1 MTPLEP
7 PLSLGSNRP
16 GSPGDGNRP
25 GEGASGDAGV
35 AAGVLA
41 PDLVDLGARLRE
53 VGRVLGERF
62 LDKEE
67 LIRLLLVALIAGEHM
82 LIVGPPGT
90 AKSALVRQLSR
101 LVDAR
106 YFEYLLT
113 RFSEPSEL
121 FGPVD
126 IQAFREGVYVRRT
139 GSMLPEAE
147 LVFLDEIFK
156 SNSAI
161 LNSLLGVLNER
172 RFFTGS
178 TTIKVP
184 LSSLFGATNEIP
196 NDEALAALFDRFLI
210 RSVSENLDSFHF
222 LGLLDRG
229 IKAEVAQASLEAAG
243 SHGAVTDEARAPGL
257 VSIAEIRQL
266 HARMGELLRFPEEF
280 LARYKG
286 LLFQIRSEGV
296 TVSDRRAVKLLK
308 LFAASALLDGRNGV
322 NDADF
327 FVLKHVWNS
336 VDQAPLLRDIVGPV
350 LERHHR
356 DNPEQRR
363 VGGTAIDLDTVL
375 AELGAVRALLLGGET
390 LSDVQL
396 FSQLRNLQDIRSAL
410 LSLGTETARQMV
422 TEVDK
427 LLEGVFESS
436 RWTG

>member
-1 MTPLEP
+1 MSGRLMNPPVPSPRVVPARPDDPLRE
-7 PLSLGSNRP
+7 
-16 GSPGDGNRP
+16 
-25 GEGASGDAGV
+25 V
-35 AAGVLA
+35 
-41 PDLVDLGARLRE
+41 GARLRE
-53 VGRVLGERF
+53 VGRAMGQRF

-90 AKSALVRQLSR
+90 AKSARVRHLAR
-101 LVDAR
+101 LIDAR

-121 FGPVD
+121 FGPAD
-126 IQAFREGVYVRRT
+126 IKAFREGVYVRRT
-139 GSMLPEAE
+139 GSMLREAE
-147 LVFLDEIFK
+147 IVFLDEIFK

-178 TTIKVP
+178 TTVKVP
-184 LSSLFGATNEIP
+184 LCSLYGATNEIP

-210 RSVSENLDSFHF
+210 RAMSENLDSFHF
-222 LGLLDRG
+222 LGLLERG
-229 IKAEVAQASLEAAG
+229 IQAEVAQTS
-243 SHGAVTDEARAPGL
+243 GADERQQPL
-257 VSIAEIRQL
+257 VSLSDVRRV
-266 HARMGELLRFPEEF
+266 HVRMDNLLRFPDEF

-296 TVSDRRAVKLLK
+296 SVSDRRAVKLLK
-308 LFAASALLDGRNGV
+308 LFAANALLDGRDVV
-322 NDADF
+322 NDGDF
-327 FVLKHVWNS
+327 FVLKHIWNS
-336 VDQAPLLRDIVGPV
+336 VEQGALLRDIVAPV

-356 DNPEQRR
+356 EHPDERR
-363 VGGTAIDLDTVL
+363 VGAAAVDLDSVL
-375 AELGAVRALLLGGET
+375 TELGTIRSILLSGET

-396 FSQLRNLQDIRSAL
+396 FSQLRNLQDIRAAL
-410 LSLGTETARQMV
+410 STLPTETARQMV
-422 TEVDK
+422 AEVDR